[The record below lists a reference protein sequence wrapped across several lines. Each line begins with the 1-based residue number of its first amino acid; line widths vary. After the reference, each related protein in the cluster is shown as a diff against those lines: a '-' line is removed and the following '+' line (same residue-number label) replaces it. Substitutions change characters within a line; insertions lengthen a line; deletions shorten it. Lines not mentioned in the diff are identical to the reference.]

1 MSIEKFLVIVIAAA
15 IAILSGC
22 GDSGY
27 SGPPVSA
34 GSETT
39 LGVQVVNAADQ
50 VPIDNVTATLTITS
64 NADKFNETSVT
75 TDVGIASFTVKDGN
89 DPASEP
95 ISVSVKAS
103 AEGYLDSNQSTEIT
117 TTGAIDLQVE
127 LVSTTTTPP
136 TGVGIS
142 QQDIGTTGGKP
153 SETINATAGS
163 TASDGSGNQESSNIE
178 IGTNV
183 EMQDAN
189 GNPVTGDVSVT
200 VAYYDANSNDALEAF
215 PGGFTVAV
223 ENASNAASEI
233 NNSDVTGEIESD
245 NQLTFISGGF
255 TAVEIKSGDTKVEKF
270 SKKVPI
276 TFNISPDTIN
286 PDTNQAVKAGDKLPI
301 WSFNTDTG
309 KWSYEG
315 LGDVAAGDSAGL
327 LKVTYEVDHLS
338 YFNLDWYRAGNK
350 KCYGKIH
357 VLDETG
363 NTYPNYAKVRISLS
377 GQSRTKNYNGDGSI
391 ELYNLPAD
399 RKATVTFIDSSTG
412 NELGSIGSDLD
423 NLCGTTH
430 TVNLTT
436 PVGITLTNLTVQTVT
451 YCSNDSSVADTAV
464 PSVYV
469 YLAQNSPTW
478 SYVGNGYTN
487 SSGEQVFNNLVTS
500 SSSGNH
506 QYTLKVYDRINS
518 TWRLAT
524 DQVFSGDADTY
535 QFRFPQTCD
544 VTTGSTGSTGAEG
557 SGS

>member
-1 MSIEKFLVIVIAAA
+1 MSIEKFSAIAIAAA

-27 SGPPVSA
+27 SGPTVSA
-34 GSETT
+34 GSATT
-39 LGVQVVNAADQ
+39 LGVQAVDANTQ
-50 VPIDNVTATLTITS
+50 EPITNATLTITS
-64 NADKFNETSVT
+64 GADKFDGDGTENTGVA
-75 TDVGIASFTVKDGN
+75 GITSFTVKDGN
-89 DPASEP
+89 DPTSES
-95 ISVSVKAS
+95 IAVSVKAS
-103 AEGYLDSNQSTEIT
+103 ANGYLDSNQSTTIT
-117 TTGAIDLQVE
+117 TTGAIDLQVA

-142 QQDIGTTGGKP
+142 QQTGIGTTGGKP
-153 SETINATAGS
+153 SSSITATAGS
-163 TASDGSGNQESSNIE
+163 AASDGSSNQESSNIE
-178 IGTNV
+178 IGTDV
-183 EMQDAN
+183 QMQDAN

-223 ENASNAASEI
+223 ENASDAASEI

-315 LGDVAAGDSAGL
+315 LGDVSAGDSAGL

-338 YFNLDWYRAGNK
+338 YFNLDWYRAGSR
-350 KCYGKIH
+350 KCFGRIR
-357 VLDETG
+357 VLDQTG
-363 NTYPNYAKVRISLS
+363 NVHPYHAKVNISLPGYS
-377 GQSRTKNYNGDGSI
+377 KTKYYNGDGYI
-391 ELYNLPAD
+391 ELYNMPANV
-399 RKATVTFIDSSTG
+399 KGTVTFTDTSTG

-430 TVNLTT
+430 SVNLTT
-436 PVGITLTNLTVQTVT
+436 PVGITFTNLTVQTVT
-451 YCSNDSSVADTAV
+451 YCSNDSSVADTVV

-478 SYVGNGYTN
+478 SYVGRGYTN
-487 SSGEQVFNNLVTS
+487 DSGEQVFNNLVVNS
-500 SSSGNH
+500 SEGNH

-524 DQVFSGDADTY
+524 NQVFSAGAHTY

-544 VTTGSTGSTGAEG
+544 VTTGSTGSTGTG
-557 SGS
+557 G